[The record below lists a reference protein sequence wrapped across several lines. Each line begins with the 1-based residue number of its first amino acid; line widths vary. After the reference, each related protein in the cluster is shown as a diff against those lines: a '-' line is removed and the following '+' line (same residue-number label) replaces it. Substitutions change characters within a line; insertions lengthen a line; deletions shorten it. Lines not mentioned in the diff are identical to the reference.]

1 MSNQK
6 SDQNSYKFL
15 TKRGIIAL
23 HQQLFSE
30 HGGAKGI
37 REDGLL
43 ESTLAKAPT
52 RLSYVPDSTVW
63 DLAAAY
69 GYGFIQ
75 NHVFVDG
82 NKRVG
87 LASMAAF
94 LYLNGYEMISK
105 ETEEVIIVISVATGK
120 LTQEDLAEWIKNNI
134 VRLL

>member
-43 ESTLAKAPT
+43 ESALAKAPT

-105 ETEEVIIVISVATGK
+105 ETEEVIMVISVATGK

>member
-1 MSNQK
+1 MTYQ
-6 SDQNSYKFL
+6 FL

-23 HQQLFSE
+23 HQQQISE
-30 HGGAKGI
+30 HGGSPGI

-43 ESTLAKAPT
+43 ESTLAKAQN
-52 RLSYVPDSTVW
+52 LLAYVPDSQVW

-94 LYLNGYEMISK
+94 LYLNGYEMTST
-105 ETEEVIIVISVATGK
+105 EAEEVSIVLSVATGNCS
-120 LTQEDLAEWIKNNI
+120 QEDLALWVQGSI
-134 VRLL
+134 VMFSRFNE

>member
-1 MSNQK
+1 MTYQ
-6 SDQNSYKFL
+6 FL

-23 HQQLFSE
+23 HQQQIQE
-30 HGGAKGI
+30 HGGTLGI

-43 ESTLAKAPT
+43 ESTLAKAKN
-52 RLSYVPDSTVW
+52 RLAYVPDSNVW

-94 LYLNGYEMISK
+94 LYLNGYEMTST
-105 ETEEVIIVISVATGK
+105 EAEEVSMVLAVSTGSCS
-120 LTQEDLAEWIKNNI
+120 QEALAEWLQGSIAM
-134 VRLL
+134 VGRF